1 MSWSLG
7 ETGALAIKA
16 ARGAGFAWGL
26 AEDAGF
32 AVVWLQARGLP
43 GAVALCSYLS
53 WYAANNHRQDEQ
65 TGRCPLLT
73 GAAISDG
80 VISTPQHA
88 QDEIDLG
95 LVRRPLLLLPFISNL
110 DGGMIIL
117 DGLSWQNDAGP
128 THAAPAGLAPCRLRR
143 LAAPPK
149 QALPITHS
157 RLETECAGCVETLGR
172 LAHRTYAPATPESRL
187 AGAGAG
193 LTDND

>member
-1 MSWSLG
+1 MVVASEMPVMAELPK
-7 ETGALAIKA
+7 LA
-16 ARGAGFAWGL
+16 
-26 AEDAGF
+26 
-32 AVVWLQARGLP
+32 VSPGLP
-43 GAVALCSYLS
+43 GAPALCSYLS

-95 LVRRPLLLLPFISNL
+95 LVRTPLLLLPFISNL

-128 THAAPAGLAPCRLRR
+128 THAALAGLAHCRLRR

-149 QALPITHS
+149 QTFPVTHS
-157 RLETECAGCVETLGR
+157 RLKTECAGCIETLGG

-193 LTDND
+193 IIDND

>member
-43 GAVALCSYLS
+43 GAPALCSYLS

-80 VISTPQHA
+80 VVTEKERSMLQIQATSYGFTEERVDFLEA
-88 QDEIDLG
+88 
-95 LVRRPLLLLPFISNL
+95 F
-110 DGGMIIL
+110 
-117 DGLSWQNDAGP
+117 
-128 THAAPAGLAPCRLRR
+128 CRE
-143 LAAPPK
+143 
-149 QALPITHS
+149 S
-157 RLETECAGCVETLGR
+157 MTEE
-172 LAHRTYAPATPESRL
+172 E
-187 AGAGAG
+187 
-193 LTDND
+193 

>member
-43 GAVALCSYLS
+43 GAPALCSYLS

-128 THAAPAGLAPCRLRR
+128 NHAPPAELASCRLRR
-143 LAAPPK
+143 VAAAPK
-149 QALPITHS
+149 QALTVTHS
-157 RLETECAGCVETLGR
+157 RLETEYAGCVETLGR

>member
-43 GAVALCSYLS
+43 GAPALCSYLS

-95 LVRRPLLLLPFISNL
+95 LVRTPLLLLPFISNL
-110 DGGMIIL
+110 DGA
-117 DGLSWQNDAGP
+117 QQYGP
-128 THAAPAGLAPCRLRR
+128 SDWDSLFRSIAIAQT
-143 LAAPPK
+143 
-149 QALPITHS
+149 
-157 RLETECAGCVETLGR
+157 
-172 LAHRTYAPATPESRL
+172 
-187 AGAGAG
+187 
-193 LTDND
+193 